1 MNNPI
6 SSHLQIQSIRETID
20 TIDSQLIALLLDRFN
35 QSKNIAM
42 VKEKLQMQTLD
53 SNRENEIRKQW
64 IQQSSEEIDLIPI
77 LDSILSVSKS
87 IQRKLRSSQ
96 VREEI

>member
-6 SSHLQIQSIRETID
+6 SSDLQIQSIRETID

>member
-6 SSHLQIQSIRETID
+6 SSDLQIQSIRENID
-20 TIDSQLIALLLDRFN
+20 SIDSQLISLLLDRFT
-35 QSKNIAM
+35 QSKNIAL

-64 IQQSSEEIDLIPI
+64 IQQSSEDIDLLPI

-87 IQRKLRSSQ
+87 IQRKIRSPQ
-96 VREEI
+96 VIEEI